1 MTSHKEETVR
11 LHGLKE
17 SMCGWENRFRSELT
31 AGEKVDFRQRTWG
44 RIQLYDIFSP
54 RGLHISVVLILFGID
69 SPFFF
74 FFFLSSW
81 TVNLFISVHSLSG
94 ERAISRR
101 GEMELA
107 YISAL
112 FSLRSCKIETIRADK
127 LKVWICAEFN
137 LLPSRD
143 PFVTG
148 LNKELLD
155 HHLQARGSW

>member
-17 SMCGWENRFRSELT
+17 SMCGWENRFRSEFT

-74 FFFLSSW
+74 FFFFFIHGLLTCLFLSTPSLERGQYHVEGKW
-81 TVNLFISVHSLSG
+81 NLPTFQLCF
-94 ERAISRR
+94 
-101 GEMELA
+101 LC
-107 YISAL
+107 AL
-112 FSLRSCKIETIRADK
+112 VK
-127 LKVWICAEFN
+127 
-137 LLPSRD
+137 
-143 PFVTG
+143 
-148 LNKELLD
+148 
-155 HHLQARGSW
+155 